1 MKADL
6 RPDEEKPKEKE
17 DEDLEGERVK

>member
-1 MKADL
+1 MKADF

-17 DEDLEGERVK
+17 DEDLEGESVK